1 MGLAPTGLSS
11 ILARRGPC
19 AQEPDAGKAA
29 APRPAWG
36 DTWPAISWVIATT
49 NKRGVWRDMKIS
61 TPTVA
66 MVLVL
71 GLGAQALAVD
81 EPLYAHTKER

>member
-1 MGLAPTGLSS
+1 
-11 ILARRGPC
+11 
-19 AQEPDAGKAA
+19 
-29 APRPAWG
+29 
-36 DTWPAISWVIATT
+36 
-49 NKRGVWRDMKIS
+49 MKIS